1 MENIFQAKNTFPTT
15 LYFMKKPRK
24 HRASSDIRS
33 RSQKHLTNKKQQLT
47 LARLSEKYLP
57 LYDAGIILREKS
69 VQAIA
74 RMQWNTY
81 DD

>member
-1 MENIFQAKNTFPTT
+1 MENIFQTKNTFPTT

-24 HRASSDIRS
+24 HRASGDIRS
-33 RSQKHLTNKKQQLT
+33 RSQKHLIHKKQQLK
-47 LARLSEKYLP
+47 LKMPDGKYLP
-57 LYDAGIILREKS
+57 LYDTGIILREKS
-69 VQAIA
+69 FQAIA

>member
-1 MENIFQAKNTFPTT
+1 MENIFQTKNTFPTT

-24 HRASSDIRS
+24 HRAGSDIRS

-47 LARLSEKYLP
+47 PTILSEKYLP
-57 LYDAGIILREKS
+57 LYDTGIILREKS
-69 VQAIA
+69 FQAIA